1 MMDGI
6 QRMSPITHFLTGWI
20 VANADHLDRRDR
32 AIATAAAV
40 APDLDGLG
48 IVADFLTRQSEH
60 PLSLY
65 PQYHHV
71 LGHNLG
77 FGLLLSFLG
86 FILGVRKWRTAGFVL
101 LNFHLHLLFDLAG
114 SRGPDGYQWSIPY
127 LLPFS
132 SACQLVWD
140 GQWELNAWPN
150 FVVTGISLATIFVL
164 AWKRG
169 YSPLEMVSE
178 SANKA
183 FVETIRRRF
192 PARA

>member
-48 IVADFLTRQSEH
+48 IVADLLTRQSEH

-65 PQYHHV
+65 PEYHHV
-71 LGHNLG
+71 LGHSLG
-77 FGLLLSFLG
+77 FGLLLSFVG
-86 FILGVRKWRTAGFVL
+86 FILGVRKWTTAGFVL
-101 LNFHLHLLFDLAG
+101 INFHLHLLFDLAG
-114 SRGPDGYQWSIPY
+114 SRGPDGYQWPIPY

-132 SACQLVWD
+132 SAWQLVWD

-150 FVVTGISLATIFVL
+150 FVVTGIALATVFVL